1 MPTATAHIPRLLT
14 IAGTDPSG
22 GAGQS
27 ADMKTFSALGAYATS
42 VITAVV
48 AQNTRGVRDVLPMP
62 QPMIRAQLDAV
73 FEDIA
78 LDGVKIGMVA
88 DTITARIIREAIEH
102 YRPPFVVLDPVMVA
116 KSGDVLVDDDGIRAV
131 RELLVPISDVITPN
145 LPEAAVLLDEP
156 VPDTP
161 AAMSA
166 LLPRLAALGA
176 PNVLLKGGHLQGER
190 CDDLF
195 HDGDG
200 EHQLPARRIPTRS
213 LHGAGCTLAS
223 AIAALRP
230 RHDGWLATVREA
242 RQYMTQAL
250 EQADRL
256 GVGHGQGPLHH
267 FHAWW

>member
-1 MPTATAHIPRLLT
+1 MSTASAHIPRLLT

-42 VITAVV
+42 VVTAVV
-48 AQNTRGVRDVLPMP
+48 AQNTCGVHDVLPMP
-62 QPMIRAQLDAV
+62 SHMIRAQLAAV
-73 FEDIA
+73 FEDVA

-88 DTITARIIREAIEH
+88 DTDTAQAICEAIEH

-116 KSGDVLVDDDGIRAV
+116 KSGDILVDSDGIKAV
-131 RELLVPISDVITPN
+131 REWLIPISDVITPN
-145 LPEAAVLLDEP
+145 LPEAAVLLDDTT
-156 VPDTP
+156 PDSP
-161 AAMSA
+161 EAMSA
-166 LLPRLAALGA
+166 MLPRLAELGA
-176 PNVLLKGGHLQGER
+176 PNILLKGGHLPGDR

-195 HDGDG
+195 HDRDG
-200 EHQLPARRIPTRS
+200 EHRLEARRIPTRA
-213 LHGAGCTLAS
+213 LHGAGCTMAS

-230 RHDGWLATVREA
+230 HHESWLASVREA

-256 GVGHGQGPLHH
+256 GVGRGQGPLHH